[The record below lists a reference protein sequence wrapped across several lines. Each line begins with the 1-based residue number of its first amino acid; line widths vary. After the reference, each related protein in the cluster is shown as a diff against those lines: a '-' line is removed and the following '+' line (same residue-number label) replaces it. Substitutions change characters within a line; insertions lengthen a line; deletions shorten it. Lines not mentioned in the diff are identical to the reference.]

1 MHVIILLKK
10 EQSLVVLLI
19 QVLSRLFQLTDFKDL
34 SLALSN
40 CGFSYSLG
48 SGSELGKP
56 TYPAAGQ
63 VLDIDR
69 HSQTDRHLMQS
80 GLLN

>member
-1 MHVIILLKK
+1 
-10 EQSLVVLLI
+10 
-19 QVLSRLFQLTDFKDL
+19 
-34 SLALSN
+34 
-40 CGFSYSLG
+40 LG

-80 GLLN
+80 GLLY